1 MRVLNEA
8 ELVHVT
14 GASGSYSCGCYCPS
28 PSPSPKPRKGNNG
41 FGQEKHGR
49 TDPGLAAPGNS
60 GGTPGDKEGSRVR

>member
-14 GASGSYSCGCYCPS
+14 GAGGQSYSCSCYCPA
-28 PSPSPKPRKGNNG
+28 PSPTKQKGNNG

-60 GGTPGDKEGSRVR
+60 GGTPGDKEGSRIR